1 MSHFYTN
8 ITLAGPEQRRVVE
21 VLRRLQWHAYVSPT
35 TDGVT
40 TVFEFASESGQVD
53 VITELA
59 ADLSAAFEC
68 AALAAVH
75 GHDGVLNLWL
85 FERGRRSFTYSSSPS
100 YFWGEHLPPTAGGVE
115 GLCAALGAVVAR
127 RKVEEVLSYD
137 KLDPANAGSGRYVSE
152 AERHADLLEAL
163 GLPGL
168 AAGVGFCRIR
178 DGDLPPG
185 FDKAGLAA
193 TWVGAPWAK
202 LDRNGAV
209 RPGV

>member
-21 VLRRLQWHAYVSPT
+21 VLRRLQWHAYVSQT

-75 GHDGVLNLWL
+75 GDDGVLNLWL
-85 FERGRRSFTYSSSPS
+85 YERGLRSFRYSSSPS
-100 YFWGEHLPPTAGGVE
+100 YFWGEHLPPTAGDAE
-115 GLCAALGAVVAR
+115 TLCAAFGAGVAR
-127 RKVEEVLSYD
+127 RRVEKVLTYD

-152 AERHADLLEAL
+152 VERHADLLAAL

-168 AAGVGFCRIR
+168 AAGAGFCRIR
-178 DGDLPPG
+178 DDDLPPD

-202 LDRNGAV
+202 LDRHGAV
-209 RPGV
+209 LPGV